1 MERQRERLKPFVYRD
16 EEATSVAVVLE
27 AITRSSAWCTM
38 IMSPVY
44 LERRAPFL
52 TLNAIDNHACRVF
65 STATFRLDRRI
76 IDP

>member
-1 MERQRERLKPFVYRD
+1 MTIL
-16 EEATSVAVVLE
+16 
-27 AITRSSAWCTM
+27 W
-38 IMSPVY
+38 PVY